1 KILGDEMQIGKN
13 LKKSKEKNSLVL
25 NIPSNLNQKL
35 IDGYRVK
42 LFSKI
47 KDSLEKKKIALEQE
61 QVQFQEWLE
70 EKRAIDIKN
79 LSINNS
85 FYTPIL
91 GA

>member
-1 KILGDEMQIGKN
+1 MQIGKN

-42 LFSKI
+42 LFAKI
-47 KDSLEKKKIALEQE
+47 KDSLDKKKLSLEKE
-61 QVQFQEWLE
+61 ELEFKEWLRD
-70 EKRAIDIKN
+70 KTTIDIKN

>member
-1 KILGDEMQIGKN
+1 MRKI
-13 LKKSKEKNSLVL
+13 KNSSRDL
-25 NIPSNLNQKL
+25 ISYFPTTINQKL

-42 LFSKI
+42 LFAKI
-47 KDSLEKKKIALEQE
+47 KDSLEKKKLSLKKEELE
-61 QVQFQEWLE
+61 FTEWIKDKTIL
-70 EKRAIDIKN
+70 DIKN

>member
-1 KILGDEMQIGKN
+1 MQIGRN

-35 IDGYRVK
+35 IDSYRVK

>member
-1 KILGDEMQIGKN
+1 M
-13 LKKSKEKNSLVL
+13 VL

-35 IDGYRVK
+35 IGGYRVK

-70 EKRAIDIKN
+70 EKRVIDIKN

>member
-1 KILGDEMQIGKN
+1 
-13 LKKSKEKNSLVL
+13 SLVL

>member
-1 KILGDEMQIGKN
+1 MQIGRN

-35 IDGYRVK
+35 IGGYRVK